1 VIVPGPRS
9 RLSSGTR
16 LRYKSAGAHR
26 RRTAISEG
34 VPTSMNTIART
45 GLTAL
50 SITLLLSACSKPAE
64 APKGDAA
71 ASAAAEEKILN
82 FYNWSDYIDP
92 SVIEAFTKETGIKVQ
107 YDVFDSN
114 EMLETK
120 LLAGNTGYDIVV
132 PSASFM
138 YRQIKAGVHQ
148 KLDRSQLPNLANV
161 DPDIAKR
168 LEAFD
173 AGNEHSVNYMWGT
186 SGVGYNTKKIAERM
200 KDAPVDSF
208 AMFYDPKV
216 VSKFADCGVSI
227 LDAPSEVI
235 GTVLIYLGK
244 DANSEKPEDLA
255 AAEAVLK
262 AVRPYIKN
270 FHSSAYIE
278 QLANGEI
285 CLALG
290 WSGDVLQAK
299 TRAADANNGVEV
311 DYRIPK
317 EGAVM
322 FFDQLAIP
330 KDAKHPKNAHLFI
343 DYLLR
348 PEVAAKN
355 SSYISYA
362 NANKASTPLID
373 AEVTGNPN
381 VYPPVDL
388 MAKLVPDM
396 PESPE
401 FSRLLNR
408 SWTTVKTG
416 K

>member
-1 VIVPGPRS
+1 MNMPARPAMTV
-9 RLSSGTR
+9 LA
-16 LRYKSAGAHR
+16 SA
-26 RRTAISEG
+26 
-34 VPTSMNTIART
+34 M
-45 GLTAL
+45 
-50 SITLLLSACSKPAE
+50 LLAACSKPAE
-64 APKGDAA
+64 VPKSDTAAP
-71 ASAAAEEKILN
+71 AAEDKVLN
-82 FYNWSDYIDP
+82 VYNWSDYIEA
-92 SVIEAFTKETGIKVQ
+92 SVIEGFTKETGIKVQ

-132 PSASFM
+132 PSASFL
-138 YRQIKAGVHQ
+138 YRQLQAGVHQ
-148 KLDRSQLPNLANV
+148 KLDKSQLPNLGNV

-173 AGNEHSVNYMWGT
+173 PGNDYSVNYMWGT
-186 SGVGYNTKKIAERM
+186 SGVGYNVKKIAERM

-208 AMFYDPKV
+208 AMFYDPKIAAR
-216 VSKFADCGVSI
+216 FADCGISI

-290 WSGDVLQAK
+290 WSGDVLQSK
-299 TRAADANNGVEV
+299 TRAEEVKNGVEI

-322 FFDQLAIP
+322 FFDQMAIP

-343 DYLLR
+343 NYLLR
-348 PEVAAKN
+348 PEIAARN
-355 SSYISYA
+355 SNYIVFA
-362 NANKASTPLID
+362 NANKAATPMVD

-381 VYPPVDL
+381 VYPPADL

-396 PESPE
+396 PESAE

>member
-1 VIVPGPRS
+1 MNM
-9 RLSSGTR
+9 
-16 LRYKSAGAHR
+16 SARPAL
-26 RRTAISEG
+26 AVVAVASL
-34 VPTSMNTIART
+34 
-45 GLTAL
+45 LT
-50 SITLLLSACSKPAE
+50 ACSKPAE
-64 APKGDAA
+64 APKADI
-71 ASAAAEEKILN
+71 AEEKVLN
-82 FYNWSDYIDP
+82 VYNWSDYIEA
-92 SVIEAFTKETGIKVQ
+92 SVIEGFTKETGIKVQ

-132 PSASFM
+132 PSASFL
-138 YRQIKAGVHQ
+138 YRQLQAGVHQ
-148 KLDRSQLPNLANV
+148 KLDKSQLPNLANV

-173 AGNEHSVNYMWGT
+173 PGNEYSVNYMWGT
-186 SGVGYNTKKIAERM
+186 SGVGYNVEKIAERM
-200 KDAPVDSF
+200 KNAPVNSF

-216 VSKFADCGVSI
+216 VSKFADCGVSL
-227 LDAPSEVI
+227 LDAPSEVL

-255 AAEAVLK
+255 AVEAVLK

-290 WSGDVLQAK
+290 WSGDVLQAS
-299 TRAADANNGVEV
+299 TRAADAKKPFTISYN
-311 DYRIPK
+311 IPK

-322 FFDQLAIP
+322 FFDQMAIP

-343 DYLLR
+343 NYLLR
-348 PEVAAKN
+348 PEIAAKN

-362 NANKASTPLID
+362 NANKASTPLVD
-373 AEVTGNPN
+373 AAVTSNPN
-381 VYPPVDL
+381 VYPPAEL

-401 FSRLLNR
+401 FSRALNR

>member
-1 VIVPGPRS
+1 
-9 RLSSGTR
+9 
-16 LRYKSAGAHR
+16 
-26 RRTAISEG
+26 
-34 VPTSMNTIART
+34 MNLPARPA
-45 GLTAL
+45 LTVLAL
-50 SITLLLSACSKPAE
+50 ATLLTACSKPAE
-64 APKGDAA
+64 APKSDAAA
-71 ASAAAEEKILN
+71 ASAAEEKVLN
-82 FYNWSDYIDP
+82 VYNWSDYIEA
-92 SVIEAFTKETGIKVQ
+92 SVIEDFTKETGIKVQ

-132 PSASFM
+132 PSASFL
-138 YRQIKAGVHQ
+138 YRQLKAGVHQ
-148 KLDRSQLPNLANV
+148 KLDKSQLPNLANI

-173 AGNEHSVNYMWGT
+173 PGNEHSVNYMWGT
-186 SGVGYNTKKIAERM
+186 SGVGYNVKKIAERM

-208 AMFYDPKV
+208 AMFYDPKIA
-216 VSKFADCGVSI
+216 SKFADCGISI

-290 WSGDVLQAK
+290 WSGDVLQAQ
-299 TRAADANNGVEV
+299 TRAVDAKNGVEV

-322 FFDQLAIP
+322 FFDQMAIP

-343 DYLLR
+343 NYLLR
-348 PEVAAKN
+348 PEIAARN
-355 SSYISYA
+355 STYISFA
-362 NANKASTPLID
+362 NANKAATPLVD
-373 AEVTGNPN
+373 AAVTGNPN
-381 VYPPVDL
+381 VYPPAEL
-388 MAKLVPDM
+388 MSKLVPDM